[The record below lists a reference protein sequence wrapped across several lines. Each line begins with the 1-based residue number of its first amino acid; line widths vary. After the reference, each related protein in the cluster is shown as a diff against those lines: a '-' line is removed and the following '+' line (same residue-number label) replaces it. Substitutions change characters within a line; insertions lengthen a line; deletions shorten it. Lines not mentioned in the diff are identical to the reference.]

1 VRSMT
6 GYGESLRRE
15 DGIEVFIQIKTLNH
29 RFLQIGIV
37 CPEEV
42 PWRLERQIEEKIKEK
57 IYRGKVLVNL
67 QISREGSELLEIE
80 PDFSLATLYFNAFKK
95 LKEKLYLKENINLS
109 HLLNFPEIIKIK
121 EKKWDKIEK
130 ILQKATD
137 EALGQVIKTRESE
150 GEKHLREILKY
161 IRKIKSSMNSIK
173 KEAPSARKNYREK
186 LQGEME
192 KAFPREELSFQSNQ
206 ISPRLALMITKGD
219 ISEEI
224 VRFNSHLT
232 QFNRTLGQQK
242 AIGKKL
248 GFILQELQRE
258 INTVGAKS
266 LSYNISSKVIQIK
279 DNIEKIR
286 EQICNIE

>member
-121 EKKWDKIEK
+121 EKRWDKIEK

-150 GEKHLREILKY
+150 GEKHLREILK
-161 IRKIKSSMNSIK
+161 R
-173 KEAPSARKNYREK
+173 
-186 LQGEME
+186 
-192 KAFPREELSFQSNQ
+192 
-206 ISPRLALMITKGD
+206 
-219 ISEEI
+219 
-224 VRFNSHLT
+224 
-232 QFNRTLGQQK
+232 
-242 AIGKKL
+242 
-248 GFILQELQRE
+248 
-258 INTVGAKS
+258 
-266 LSYNISSKVIQIK
+266 SYLFSQIK
-279 DNIEKIR
+279 LAPD
-286 EQICNIE
+286 

>member
-121 EKKWDKIEK
+121 EKRWDKIEK

-186 LQGEME
+186 LQEEME